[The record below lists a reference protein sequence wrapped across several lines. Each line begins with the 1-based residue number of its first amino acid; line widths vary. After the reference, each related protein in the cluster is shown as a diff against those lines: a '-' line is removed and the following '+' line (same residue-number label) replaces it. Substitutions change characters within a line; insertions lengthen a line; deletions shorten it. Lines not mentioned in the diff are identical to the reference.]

1 MKRVLSL
8 LLILLLIAAA
18 CLPAA
23 AAGYSA
29 QVSAASAILYNTESS
44 EVLYAKNASG
54 PILPG
59 GSALMMT
66 ALAVSE
72 TLGDPD
78 RLITIEV
85 SGSSS
90 DPLSP
95 PLSVGEQMTV
105 RDLLAAVLLTG
116 SSDAASA
123 AALAVSYDTAGFVS
137 VMNGKAALLGMTAT
151 VYSTPDGSPSDAN
164 VNLDPQ
170 TTTVNDVLK
179 LSMAVRN
186 DPILS
191 EILSSPTMESTGTP
205 IRTLSNAN
213 PLVVDISDTDGETDP
228 ASIRKI
234 SDGFCGPILR
244 DDGCMITAG
253 IIYGT
258 PLLCVLLGGA
268 EASALVRDTEGL
280 LDYGGGRMENVAIS
294 ELLGPV
300 PLAYT
305 SSAGAV
311 YSVTPAFPT
320 GDISISDTFDRG
332 GISVALE
339 KREDNTGTAI
349 YRDADGNTLAEV
361 PVTFSRILSEGE
373 LKGRRVLLWGIG
385 ILTLFLCVVLIFG
398 LQRFYYTYMVQKQKR
413 RGFRLDGAA
422 PLPESTRVVKSSFNY
437 HFPVWALWG
446 LALLLV
452 IVIALCFNL
461 YPK

>member
-8 LLILLLIAAA
+8 LLILLLIAAV

-29 QVSAASAILYNTESS
+29 QVSAASAILYNTDTA

-54 PILPG
+54 PVLPG
-59 GSALMMT
+59 GSALLMT

-72 TLGDPD
+72 ALHDPD
-78 RLITIEV
+78 RTVTIEL
-85 SGSSS
+85 SGSSA
-90 DPLSP
+90 DRLSP
-95 PLSVGEQMTV
+95 PLSQGEQLTV
-105 RDLLAAVLLTG
+105 RDLLAAVLLSG

-123 AALAVSYDTAGFVS
+123 AALAVSYDMAGFVS
-137 VMNGKAALLGMTAT
+137 VMNGKAAMLGMTAT
-151 VYSTPDGSPSDAN
+151 VYSTPDGSPSDEN

-179 LSMAVRN
+179 LMLAVRN

-191 EILSSPTMESTGTP
+191 DILSSPSMETSASP
-205 IRTLSNAN
+205 ARTLSNTN
-213 PLVVDISDTDGETDP
+213 PLVSDAADSGGDP
-228 ASIRKI
+228 ASLRII
-234 SDGFCGPILR
+234 SDGFCGPVLR
-244 DDGCMITAG
+244 DDGCMASAG
-253 IIYGT
+253 TIYGT
-258 PLLCVLLGGA
+258 PLLCLLLGGSDV
-268 EASALVRDTEGL
+268 SAMLRDTEGL
-280 LDYGGGRMENVAIS
+280 LDYGGGRMENVPIS
-294 ELLGPV
+294 DLLGSV
-300 PLAYT
+300 PLSYT
-305 SSAGAV
+305 SAAGAV
-311 YSVTPAFPT
+311 YSVTPSFPA
-320 GDISISDTFDRG
+320 GEISISDTFDRS
-332 GISVALE
+332 GISVAIE
-339 KREDNTGTAI
+339 KREDNSGTAV
-349 YRDADGNTLAEV
+349 YRDADGNTLAEI

-398 LQRFYYTYMVQKQKR
+398 LRRFYYTYMVQKQKR
-413 RGFRLDGAA
+413 RGFRLDGAV
-422 PLPESTRVVKSSFNY
+422 PLPESTRAVKSSFNY

>member
-8 LLILLLIAAA
+8 LLILLLIAAV

-29 QVSAASAILYNTESS
+29 QVSAASAILYNTETA

-54 PILPG
+54 PVLPG
-59 GSALMMT
+59 GSALLMT

-72 TLGDPD
+72 ALHDPD
-78 RLITIEV
+78 RTVTIEL
-85 SGSSS
+85 SGSSA
-90 DPLSP
+90 DRLSP
-95 PLSVGEQMTV
+95 PLSQGEQLTV
-105 RDLLAAVLLTG
+105 RDLLAAVLLSG

-123 AALAVSYDTAGFVS
+123 AALAVSYDMAGFVS
-137 VMNGKAALLGMTAT
+137 VMNGKAAMLGMTAT
-151 VYSTPDGSPSDAN
+151 VYSTPDGSPSDEN

-179 LSMAVRN
+179 LMLAVRN

-191 EILSSPTMESTGTP
+191 DILSSPSMETSASP
-205 IRTLSNAN
+205 ARTLSNTN
-213 PLVVDISDTDGETDP
+213 PLVSDAADSGGDP
-228 ASIRKI
+228 ASLRII
-234 SDGFCGPILR
+234 SDGFCGPVLR
-244 DDGCMITAG
+244 DDGCMASAG
-253 IIYGT
+253 TIYGT
-258 PLLCVLLGGA
+258 PLLCLLLGGSDV
-268 EASALVRDTEGL
+268 SAMLRDTEGL
-280 LDYGGGRMENVAIS
+280 LDYGGGRMENVPIS
-294 ELLGPV
+294 DLLGSV
-300 PLAYT
+300 PLSYT
-305 SSAGAV
+305 SAAGAV
-311 YSVTPAFPT
+311 YSVTPSFPA
-320 GDISISDTFDRG
+320 GEISISDTFDRS
-332 GISVALE
+332 GISVAIE
-339 KREDNTGTAI
+339 KREDNSGTAV
-349 YRDADGNTLAEV
+349 YRDADGNTLAEI

-398 LQRFYYTYMVQKQKR
+398 LRRFYYTYMVQKQKR
-413 RGFRLDGAA
+413 RGFRLDGAV
-422 PLPESTRVVKSSFNY
+422 PLPESTRAVKSSFNY

>member
-8 LLILLLIAAA
+8 LLILLLIAAV

-29 QVSAASAILYNTESS
+29 QVSAASAILYNTETA

-54 PILPG
+54 PVLPG
-59 GSALMMT
+59 GSALLMT

-72 TLGDPD
+72 ALHDPG
-78 RLITIEV
+78 RTVTIEL
-85 SGSSS
+85 SGSSA
-90 DPLSP
+90 DRLSP
-95 PLSVGEQMTV
+95 PLSQGEQLTV
-105 RDLLAAVLLTG
+105 RDLLAAVLLSG

-123 AALAVSYDTAGFVS
+123 AALAVSYDMAGFVS
-137 VMNGKAALLGMTAT
+137 VMNGKAAMLGMTAT
-151 VYSTPDGSPSDAN
+151 VYSTPDGSPSDEN

-179 LSMAVRN
+179 LMLAVRN

-191 EILSSPTMESTGTP
+191 DILSSPSMETSASP
-205 IRTLSNAN
+205 ARTLSNTN
-213 PLVVDISDTDGETDP
+213 PLVSDAADSGGDP
-228 ASIRKI
+228 ASLRII
-234 SDGFCGPILR
+234 SDGFCGPVLR
-244 DDGCMITAG
+244 DDGCMASAG
-253 IIYGT
+253 TIYGT
-258 PLLCVLLGGA
+258 PLLCLLLGGSDV
-268 EASALVRDTEGL
+268 SAMLRDTEGL
-280 LDYGGGRMENVAIS
+280 LDYGGGRMENVPIS
-294 ELLGPV
+294 DLLGSV
-300 PLAYT
+300 PLSYT
-305 SSAGAV
+305 SAAGAV
-311 YSVTPAFPT
+311 YSVTPSFPA
-320 GDISISDTFDRG
+320 GEISISDTFDRS
-332 GISVALE
+332 GISVAIE
-339 KREDNTGTAI
+339 KREDNSGTAV
-349 YRDADGNTLAEV
+349 YRDADGNTLAEI

-398 LQRFYYTYMVQKQKR
+398 LRRFYYTYMVQKQKR
-413 RGFRLDGAA
+413 RGFRLDGAV
-422 PLPESTRVVKSSFNY
+422 PLPESTRAVKSSFNY

>member
-8 LLILLLIAAA
+8 LLILLLIAAV

-29 QVSAASAILYNTESS
+29 QVSAASAILYNTETA

-54 PILPG
+54 PVLPG
-59 GSALMMT
+59 GSALLMT

-72 TLGDPD
+72 ALHDPG
-78 RLITIEV
+78 RTVTIEL
-85 SGSSS
+85 SGSSA
-90 DPLSP
+90 DRLSP
-95 PLSVGEQMTV
+95 PLSQGEQLTV
-105 RDLLAAVLLTG
+105 RDLLAAVLLSG

-123 AALAVSYDTAGFVS
+123 AALAVSYDMAGFVS
-137 VMNGKAALLGMTAT
+137 VMNGKAAMLGMTAT
-151 VYSTPDGSPSDAN
+151 VYSTPDGSPSDEN

-179 LSMAVRN
+179 LMLAVRN

-191 EILSSPTMESTGTP
+191 DILSSPSIETSASP
-205 IRTLSNAN
+205 ARTLSNTN
-213 PLVVDISDTDGETDP
+213 PLVSDAADSGGDP
-228 ASIRKI
+228 ASLRII
-234 SDGFCGPILR
+234 SDGFCGPVLR
-244 DDGCMITAG
+244 DDGCMASAG
-253 IIYGT
+253 TIYGT
-258 PLLCVLLGGA
+258 PLLCLLLGGSDV
-268 EASALVRDTEGL
+268 SAMLRDTEGL
-280 LDYGGGRMENVAIS
+280 LDYGGGRMENVPIS
-294 ELLGPV
+294 DLLGSV
-300 PLAYT
+300 PLSYT
-305 SSAGAV
+305 SAAGAV
-311 YSVTPAFPT
+311 YSVTPSFPA
-320 GDISISDTFDRG
+320 GEISISDTFDRS
-332 GISVALE
+332 GISVAIE
-339 KREDNTGTAI
+339 KREDNSGTAV
-349 YRDADGNTLAEV
+349 YRDADGNTLAEI

-398 LQRFYYTYMVQKQKR
+398 LRRFYYTYMVQKQKR
-413 RGFRLDGAA
+413 RGFRLDGAV
-422 PLPESTRVVKSSFNY
+422 PLPESTRAVKSSFNY

>member
-8 LLILLLIAAA
+8 LLILLLIAAV

-29 QVSAASAILYNTESS
+29 QVSAASAILYNTETA

-54 PILPG
+54 PVLPG
-59 GSALMMT
+59 GSALLMT

-72 TLGDPD
+72 ALHDPD
-78 RLITIEV
+78 RTVTIEL
-85 SGSSS
+85 SGSSA
-90 DPLSP
+90 DRLSP
-95 PLSVGEQMTV
+95 PLSQGEQLTV
-105 RDLLAAVLLTG
+105 RDLLAAVLLSG

-123 AALAVSYDTAGFVS
+123 AALAVSYDMAGFVS
-137 VMNGKAALLGMTAT
+137 VMNGKAAMLGMTAT
-151 VYSTPDGSPSDAN
+151 VYSTPDGSPSDEN

-179 LSMAVRN
+179 LMLAVRN

-191 EILSSPTMESTGTP
+191 DILSSPSMETSASP
-205 IRTLSNAN
+205 ARTLSNTN
-213 PLVVDISDTDGETDP
+213 PLVSDAADSGGDP
-228 ASIRKI
+228 ASLRII
-234 SDGFCGPILR
+234 SDGFCGPVLR
-244 DDGCMITAG
+244 DDGCMASAG
-253 IIYGT
+253 TIYGT
-258 PLLCVLLGGA
+258 PLLCLLLGGSDV
-268 EASALVRDTEGL
+268 SAMLRDTEGL
-280 LDYGGGRMENVAIS
+280 LDYGGGRMENVPIS
-294 ELLGPV
+294 DLLGSV
-300 PLAYT
+300 PLSYT
-305 SSAGAV
+305 SAAGAV
-311 YSVTPAFPT
+311 YSVTPSFPA
-320 GDISISDTFDRG
+320 GEISISDTFDRS
-332 GISVALE
+332 GISVAIE
-339 KREDNTGTAI
+339 KREDNSGIAV
-349 YRDADGNTLAEV
+349 YRDADGNTLAEI

-398 LQRFYYTYMVQKQKR
+398 LRRFYYTYMVQKQKR
-413 RGFRLDGAA
+413 RGFRLDGAV
-422 PLPESTRVVKSSFNY
+422 PLPESTRAVKSSFNY

>member
-29 QVSAASAILYNTESS
+29 QVSAASAILYNTETS

-59 GSALMMT
+59 GSALLMT
-66 ALAVSE
+66 ALAASE

-78 RLITIEV
+78 RLVTVEINGT
-85 SGSSS
+85 SS
-90 DPLSP
+90 DRLFP
-95 PLSVGEQMTV
+95 PLSQGDQMTV
-105 RDLLAAVLLTG
+105 RDLLAAVLLVG

-123 AALAVSYDTAGFVS
+123 AALAVSYDMAGFVA
-137 VMNGKAALLGMTAT
+137 VMNGKASLLGMTAT
-151 VYSTPDGSPSDAN
+151 VYSTPDGSPSDEN

-179 LSMAVRN
+179 LTLAVRN

-191 EILSSPTMESTGTP
+191 EILSSASLETSGSPA
-205 IRTLSNAN
+205 RTFSNAN
-213 PLVVDISDTDGETDP
+213 SLVTGASDDSQEDP
-228 ASIRKI
+228 ASVRLI
-234 SDGFCGPILR
+234 SDGFCGPIVR
-244 DDGCMITAG
+244 EDGCMCTAG
-253 IIYGT
+253 SIYGT
-258 PLLCVLLGGA
+258 PLLSVLLGGSDL
-268 EASALVRDTEGL
+268 SALIRDTEGL
-280 LDYGGGRMENVAIS
+280 LDYGGGRMENVSIS

-305 SSAGAV
+305 SPAGAV
-311 YSVTPAFPT
+311 YSVTPSFPA
-320 GDISISDTFDRG
+320 GEISISDTFDRS
-332 GISVALE
+332 GISVAIE
-339 KREDNTGTAI
+339 KRDDNTGTAV

-361 PVTFSRILSEGE
+361 PVAFSRILSEGE
-373 LKGRRVLLWGIG
+373 LRGRRVLLWGIG
-385 ILTLFLCVVLIFG
+385 ILTLFLCIVLILG
-398 LQRFYYTYMVQKQKR
+398 LNRFYHTYMVQKKKR
-413 RGFRLDGAA
+413 RGFRLDGAV
-422 PLPESTRVVKSSFNY
+422 PLPESTRVVKNSFAY

>member
-1 MKRVLSL
+1 MKRVFTLFL
-8 LLILLLIAAA
+8 VLLLIAAV

-29 QVSAASAILYNTESS
+29 QVSASSAILYNTETA

-59 GSALMMT
+59 GSALLMT
-66 ALAVSE
+66 ALVVSE
-72 TLGDPD
+72 SLGNPEQ
-78 RLITIEV
+78 IVTVEQA
-85 SGSSS
+85 GSPA
-90 DPLSP
+90 DPLFP
-95 PLSVGEQMTV
+95 PLMQGEQLTV
-105 RDLLAAVLLTG
+105 RDLLSSVLLTG
-116 SSDAASA
+116 SSDAAYA
-123 AALAVSYDTAGFVS
+123 AALAVSYDVSGFVS

-151 VYSTPDGSPSDAN
+151 VYSTPDGNPSDEN

-179 LSMAVRN
+179 LSLAIRK
-186 DPILS
+186 DPLLS
-191 EILSSPTMESTGTP
+191 EILSSASAE
-205 IRTLSNAN
+205 LSGSSGRVLVNAN
-213 PLVVDISDTDGETDP
+213 PLVTDEPDNEEDP
-228 ASIRKI
+228 VSALSIT
-234 SDGFCGPILR
+234 DGFCGPIFR
-244 DDGCMITAG
+244 GDGCMTTAG
-253 IIYGT
+253 NIYGT
-258 PLLCVLLGGA
+258 PLLCVLLGGLDI
-268 EASALVRDTEGL
+268 SSLTRDTRGL
-280 LDYGGGRMENVAIS
+280 LDYGGGRMENVPIAT
-294 ELLGPV
+294 LLGPV

-311 YSVTPAFPT
+311 YTVTPEFPD
-320 GDISISDTFDRG
+320 GELSISDTFDRSS
-332 GISVALE
+332 ISVSLE
-339 KREDNTGTAI
+339 KRDDNTGTAV
-349 YRDADGNTLAEV
+349 YRDADGNTLAEI

-385 ILTLFLCVVLIFG
+385 ILTLFLCIVLIFG
-398 LQRFYYTYMVQKQKR
+398 LRRFYYTYMVQKQKR

-422 PLPESTRVVKSSFNY
+422 PLPESTHIVKNSFSY

>member
-8 LLILLLIAAA
+8 LLILLLIAAV

-29 QVSAASAILYNTESS
+29 QVSAASAILYNTETA

-54 PILPG
+54 PVLPG
-59 GSALMMT
+59 GSALLMT

-72 TLGDPD
+72 ALHDPD
-78 RLITIEV
+78 RTVTIEL
-85 SGSSS
+85 SGSSA
-90 DPLSP
+90 DRLSP
-95 PLSVGEQMTV
+95 PLSQGEQLTV
-105 RDLLAAVLLTG
+105 RDLLAAVLLSG

-123 AALAVSYDTAGFVS
+123 AALAVSYDMAGFVS
-137 VMNGKAALLGMTAT
+137 VMNGKAAMLGMTAT
-151 VYSTPDGSPSDAN
+151 VYSTPDGSPSDEN

-179 LSMAVRN
+179 LMLAVRN

-191 EILSSPTMESTGTP
+191 DILSSPSMETSASP
-205 IRTLSNAN
+205 ARTLSNTN
-213 PLVVDISDTDGETDP
+213 PLVSDAADSGGDP
-228 ASIRKI
+228 ASLRII
-234 SDGFCGPILR
+234 SDGFCGPVLR
-244 DDGCMITAG
+244 DDGCMASAG
-253 IIYGT
+253 TIYGT
-258 PLLCVLLGGA
+258 PLLCLLLGGSDV
-268 EASALVRDTEGL
+268 SAMLRDTEGL
-280 LDYGGGRMENVAIS
+280 LDYGGGRMDNVPIS
-294 ELLGPV
+294 DLLGSV
-300 PLAYT
+300 PLSYT
-305 SSAGAV
+305 SAAGAV
-311 YSVTPAFPT
+311 YSVTPSFPA
-320 GDISISDTFDRG
+320 GEISISDTFDRS
-332 GISVALE
+332 GISVAIE
-339 KREDNTGTAI
+339 KREDNSGTAV
-349 YRDADGNTLAEV
+349 YRDADGNTLAEI

-398 LQRFYYTYMVQKQKR
+398 LRRFYYTYMVQKQKR
-413 RGFRLDGAA
+413 RGFRLDGAV
-422 PLPESTRVVKSSFNY
+422 PLPESTRAVKSSFNY

>member
-1 MKRVLSL
+1 MKRVSSL

-29 QVSAASAILYNTESS
+29 QVSAASAILYNTESA

-78 RLITIEV
+78 KLITVETG
-85 SGSSS
+85 GSSG
-90 DPLSP
+90 DRLSP
-95 PLSVGEQMTV
+95 PLAQGEQMTV
-105 RDLLAAVLLTG
+105 RDLLAAILLSG

-123 AALAVSYDTAGFVS
+123 AALAVSYDMAGFVS
-137 VMNGKAALLGMTAT
+137 VMNGKAAVLGMTAT
-151 VYSTPDGSPSDAN
+151 VYSTPDGSPSDEN

-179 LSMAVRN
+179 LAIAVRS

-191 EILSSPTMESTGTP
+191 EILSCPSLETSGPTV
-205 IRTLSNAN
+205 RTLSNTN
-213 PLVVDISDTDGETDP
+213 PLVDGASAGEADP
-228 ASIRKI
+228 ASVRII
-234 SDGFCGPILR
+234 SDGFCAPILR
-244 DDGCMITAG
+244 EDGCMFTAG
-253 IIYGT
+253 NIYGT

-268 EASALVRDTEGL
+268 DADALIRDTEGL
-280 LDYGGGRMENVAIS
+280 LDYGGGRMENVSIT
-294 ELLGPV
+294 ELLSPV
-300 PLAYT
+300 PLSYT
-305 SSAGAV
+305 SAAGAV
-311 YSVTPAFPT
+311 YSVTPSFPE
-320 GDISISDTFDRG
+320 GELSISDTFNRS
-332 GISVALE
+332 GISVAIE
-339 KREDNTGTAI
+339 KREDNTGVAV

-398 LQRFYYTYMVQKQKR
+398 LRRFYYTYMVQKQKR

-422 PLPESTRVVKSSFNY
+422 PLPESTQAVRNSFNY

-452 IVIALCFNL
+452 IVIALCFNM
-461 YPK
+461 YPR

>member
-8 LLILLLIAAA
+8 LLILLLIAAV

-29 QVSAASAILYNTESS
+29 QVSAASAILYNTETA

-54 PILPG
+54 PVLPG
-59 GSALMMT
+59 GSALLMT

-72 TLGDPD
+72 ALHDPD
-78 RLITIEV
+78 RTVTIEL
-85 SGSSS
+85 SGSSA
-90 DPLSP
+90 DRLSP
-95 PLSVGEQMTV
+95 PLSQGEQLTV
-105 RDLLAAVLLTG
+105 RDLLAAVLLSG

-123 AALAVSYDTAGFVS
+123 AALAVSYDMAGFVS
-137 VMNGKAALLGMTAT
+137 VMNGKAAMLGMTAT
-151 VYSTPDGSPSDAN
+151 VYSTPDGSPSDEN

-179 LSMAVRN
+179 LMLAVRN

-191 EILSSPTMESTGTP
+191 DILSSPSMETSASP
-205 IRTLSNAN
+205 ARTLSNTN
-213 PLVVDISDTDGETDP
+213 PLVSDAADSGGGP
-228 ASIRKI
+228 ASLRII
-234 SDGFCGPILR
+234 SDGFCGPVLR
-244 DDGCMITAG
+244 DDGCMASAG
-253 IIYGT
+253 TIYGT
-258 PLLCVLLGGA
+258 PLLCLLLGGSDV
-268 EASALVRDTEGL
+268 SAMLRDTEGL
-280 LDYGGGRMENVAIS
+280 LDYGGGRMENVPIS
-294 ELLGPV
+294 DLLGSV
-300 PLAYT
+300 PLSYT
-305 SSAGAV
+305 SAAGAV
-311 YSVTPAFPT
+311 YSVTPSFPA
-320 GDISISDTFDRG
+320 GEISISDTFDRS
-332 GISVALE
+332 GISVAIE
-339 KREDNTGTAI
+339 KREDNSGTAV
-349 YRDADGNTLAEV
+349 YRDADGNTLAEI

-398 LQRFYYTYMVQKQKR
+398 LRRFYYTYMVQKQKR
-413 RGFRLDGAA
+413 RGFRLDGAV
-422 PLPESTRVVKSSFNY
+422 PLPESTRAVKSSFNY

>member
-8 LLILLLIAAA
+8 LLILLLIAAV

-29 QVSAASAILYNTESS
+29 QVSAASAILYNTETA

-54 PILPG
+54 PVLPG
-59 GSALMMT
+59 GSALLMT

-72 TLGDPD
+72 ALHDPD
-78 RLITIEV
+78 RTVTIEL
-85 SGSSS
+85 SGSSA
-90 DPLSP
+90 DRLSP
-95 PLSVGEQMTV
+95 PLSQGEQLTV
-105 RDLLAAVLLTG
+105 RDLLAAVLLSG

-123 AALAVSYDTAGFVS
+123 AALAVSYDMAGFVS
-137 VMNGKAALLGMTAT
+137 VMNGKAAMLGMTAT
-151 VYSTPDGSPSDAN
+151 VYSTPDGSPSDEN

-179 LSMAVRN
+179 LMLAVRN

-191 EILSSPTMESTGTP
+191 DILSSPSMETSVSP
-205 IRTLSNAN
+205 ARTLSNTN
-213 PLVVDISDTDGETDP
+213 PLVSDAADSGGDP
-228 ASIRKI
+228 ASLRII
-234 SDGFCGPILR
+234 SDGFCGPVLR
-244 DDGCMITAG
+244 DDGCMASAG
-253 IIYGT
+253 TIYGT
-258 PLLCVLLGGA
+258 PLLCLLLGGSDV
-268 EASALVRDTEGL
+268 SAMLRDTEGL
-280 LDYGGGRMENVAIS
+280 LDYGGGRMENVPIS
-294 ELLGPV
+294 DLLGSV
-300 PLAYT
+300 PLSYT
-305 SSAGAV
+305 SAAGAV
-311 YSVTPAFPT
+311 YSVTPSFPA
-320 GDISISDTFDRG
+320 GEISISDTFDRS
-332 GISVALE
+332 GISVAIE
-339 KREDNTGTAI
+339 KREDNSGTAV
-349 YRDADGNTLAEV
+349 YRDADGNTLAEI

-398 LQRFYYTYMVQKQKR
+398 LRRFYYTYMVQKQKR
-413 RGFRLDGAA
+413 RGFRLDGAV
-422 PLPESTRVVKSSFNY
+422 PLPESTRAVKSSFNY

>member
-1 MKRVLSL
+1 MKRVFSL

-29 QVSAASAILYNTESS
+29 QVSAASAILYNTETS

-54 PILPG
+54 PVLPG
-59 GSALMMT
+59 GTALLMT

-72 TLGDPD
+72 TLGNPD
-78 RLITIEV
+78 RLVTIDAA
-85 SGSSS
+85 GSSA
-90 DPLSP
+90 DRLSP
-95 PLSVGEQMTV
+95 PLVQGEQMTV

-116 SSDAASA
+116 SSDAANA
-123 AALAVSYDTAGFVS
+123 AALAVSYDTEGFVA
-137 VMNGKAALLGMTAT
+137 VMNGKASLLGMTAT
-151 VYSTPDGSPSDAN
+151 VYSTPDGSPSDEN

-179 LSMAVRN
+179 LMTAVRN

-191 EILSSPTMESTGTP
+191 EILSSASTETAGSP
-205 IRTLSNAN
+205 ARTLSNAN
-213 PLVVDISDTDGETDP
+213 PLLTAASDSSEDP
-228 ASIRKI
+228 SSVRIVT
-234 SDGFCGPILR
+234 DGFCGPFSR
-244 DDGCMITAG
+244 GDGCMATAG
-253 IIYGT
+253 VIYGT
-258 PLLCVLLGGA
+258 PLLCILLGGTDV
-268 EASALVRDTEGL
+268 SSLIRDTDGL
-280 LDYGGGRMENVAIS
+280 LDYGGGRMENVPIS
-294 ELLGPV
+294 ELLGSV
-300 PLAYT
+300 PLSYT
-305 SSAGAV
+305 STAGAV
-311 YSVTPAFPT
+311 YSVIPSFPD
-320 GDISISDTFDRG
+320 GEISISDTFDRN

-339 KREDNTGTAI
+339 KREDNTGTAV
-349 YRDADGNTLAEV
+349 YRDADGNTLAEI

-373 LKGRRVLLWGIG
+373 LRGRRVLLWGIG

-398 LQRFYYTYMVQKQKR
+398 LRRFYYTYMVQKQKR

-422 PLPESTRVVKSSFNY
+422 PLPESTRVVKSSFSY

>member
-1 MKRVLSL
+1 MKRVFTLFL
-8 LLILLLIAAA
+8 VLLLIAAA

-29 QVSAASAILYNTESS
+29 QVNAASAILYNTETA

-66 ALAVSE
+66 ALVVSE
-72 TLGDPD
+72 SISDPD
-78 RLITIEV
+78 RIVTVEQA
-85 SGSSS
+85 GSSV

-95 PLSVGEQMTV
+95 PLAQGEQLTV
-105 RDLLAAVLLTG
+105 RDLLAAVLLAG
-116 SSDAASA
+116 SSDAANA
-123 AALAVSYDTAGFVS
+123 AALAVSYDISGFVA
-137 VMNGKAALLGMTAT
+137 VMNGKAALLGMSAT
-151 VYSTPDGSPSDAN
+151 VYSTPDGAPSDEN

-170 TTTVNDVLK
+170 TTTINDVLK
-179 LSMAVRN
+179 LTLAVRN
-186 DPILS
+186 DPLLS
-191 EILSSPTMESTGTP
+191 EILSSPLAEISGSSV
-205 IRTLSNAN
+205 RVLDNAN
-213 PLVVDISDTDGETDP
+213 PLITGERGSEEDP
-228 ASIRKI
+228 TSVRII
-234 SDGFCGPILR
+234 TDGFCGPVSR
-244 DDGCMITAG
+244 NDGCMSTAG
-253 IIYGT
+253 TVYGT
-258 PLLCVLLGGA
+258 PLLCVLLGG
-268 EASALVRDTEGL
+268 SDVSSLTRDTEGL
-280 LDYGGGRMENVAIS
+280 LDYGGGRMENVSIA
-294 ELLGPV
+294 ELLGSV

-311 YSVTPAFPT
+311 YSVSPAFPDGELT
-320 GDISISDTFDRG
+320 ISDTFDRG

-339 KREDNTGTAI
+339 KRDDNTGTAV
-349 YRDADGNTLAEV
+349 YRDADGNTLAEI

-398 LQRFYYTYMVQKQKR
+398 LRRFYHTYMVQKQKR

-422 PLPESTRVVKSSFNY
+422 PLPESTRVVRNSFSY

-446 LALLLV
+446 MALLLV